1 MTNRIAELR
10 KERKLSQAELAEAVD
25 VTRQTIISLESGRYN
40 ASLLLAHKIAK
51 YFGIK
56 CYDKELL
63 EHAANDSGICKELF
77 ENHDEKPTNSFLY
90 SLVMDSYSFGYPSS
104 SYSALQM

>member
-1 MTNRIAELR
+1 MNSTSSIITIGREYG
-10 KERKLSQAELAEAVD
+10 SGG
-25 VTRQTIISLESGRYN
+25 RQIGQE
-40 ASLLLAHKIAK
+40 IAK

-77 ENHDEKPTNSFLY
+77 ENSVFSGYGYLLLWIFF
-90 SLVMDSYSFGYPSS
+90 SRIFGYADESQDLS
-104 SYSALQM
+104 GTV